1 MNGVMGRVKWR
12 REAVVAL
19 LAAVAAAAT
28 DWGYLSLIRSQN
40 ATPPNPG
47 VVPFVSAYVAA
58 IAAAAVLG
66 AVLILWEKRRVAET
80 VLVAAAVGSCA
91 LGVLAIFS
99 IGLALLIT
107 AILLAMAAGGV
118 AAKHRALA
126 GWTLPALGVLI
137 ALGVLAAGFAIAY
150 A

>member
-1 MNGVMGRVKWR
+1 MGRVKWR

-28 DWGYLSLIRSQN
+28 DWGYLSLIRAQN

-58 IAAAAVLG
+58 IAVAGVLG
-66 AVLILWEKRRVAET
+66 AVLILWDKTTAAET
-80 VLVAAAVGSCA
+80 VLVAAAVGGCV

-107 AILLAMAAGGV
+107 SILLAMAAGGV
-118 AAKHRALA
+118 APKHRALA
-126 GWTLPALGVLI
+126 GWVLPALGVWI
-137 ALGVLAAGFAIAY
+137 ALGVLVAGFAIAY